1 MHTPATAAVRT
12 LAVATA
18 QAFVEVTTGIDYS
31 CGLTAS
37 GAAYCWGSSSDGQL
51 GDGTTANKNVPT
63 LVSNPSGGAVTW
75 SKIAAG
81 WYHTCAI
88 TTTNA
93 AYCWG
98 ANSVRQ
104 LGDGTTAAKNVPTL
118 VSDPSIGAVTWSQ
131 ITAGLDHTC
140 AITTTNAAYCWG
152 RIGMG
157 NLGDGTTADRNFP
170 TLVSDP
176 SGGAVT
182 WSQITAGASYTCGIT
197 TTNVAYCWGRNNSP
211 SGVGNLGDGTTAD
224 RNIPTLVSDPSGGA
238 VQWSQI
244 AAGGYHTCATTPTNA
259 AYCWGRNSD
268 GRLGIGSTTNAS
280 VPTAVVG
287 SLSFTRLPTGF
298 SHTCGLAGA
307 TTYCWGENSTGQL
320 GDGTNVNRNRPTD
333 PPPASDP
340 VSTSGG
346 SSNDSPAPPPPTP
359 TRIPTPTPVPLRY
372 AWTRGTDPASIV
384 VTSNK
389 GFARSVAR
397 TTRDPVTDART
408 FRGWVRNATTGDT
421 YGVDENGLLV
431 WVSPTDTA
439 MLSQIDWSRTAE
451 MDVAPA
457 AIDAIP
463 MDTPAEGRLLWEA
476 NGSGTVYVVGAD
488 RQLHAIPDL
497 RTLRANYVWA
507 NVIPVTAAQIKLLP
521 VGQPVPATT

>member
-31 CGLTAS
+31 SGLTAS
-37 GAAYCWGSSSDGQL
+37 GAAYCWGVNDVGQV
-51 GDGTTANKNVPT
+51 GDNTTARKNIPT

-152 RIGMG
+152 RNGMG
-157 NLGDGTTADRNFP
+157 NLGDGTTADRNF
-170 TLVSDP
+170 
-176 SGGAVT
+176 
-182 WSQITAGASYTCGIT
+182 
-197 TTNVAYCWGRNNSP
+197 
-211 SGVGNLGDGTTAD
+211 
-224 RNIPTLVSDPSGGA
+224 PTLVSDPSGGA

-307 TTYCWGENSTGQL
+307 TTYCWGKNSTGQL

-397 TTRDPVTDART
+397 ATRDPVTGART

-497 RTLRANYVWA
+497 RTLQANYVWA